1 MLLFD
6 QKSEY
11 SNKYIIDFLFS
22 DKYTKYQI
30 LSNYPNKEQISKFIT
45 KCTSSAEESLLINL
59 FDWKSDSRW
68 TSENPKG
75 VVRNKYF

>member
-11 SNKYIIDFLFS
+11 NNKYIIDFFS
-22 DKYTKYQI
+22 DKNTKI
-30 LSNYPNKEQISKFIT
+30 LSNHPNKEQISKFIT

-75 VVRNKYF
+75 VVSNKHF